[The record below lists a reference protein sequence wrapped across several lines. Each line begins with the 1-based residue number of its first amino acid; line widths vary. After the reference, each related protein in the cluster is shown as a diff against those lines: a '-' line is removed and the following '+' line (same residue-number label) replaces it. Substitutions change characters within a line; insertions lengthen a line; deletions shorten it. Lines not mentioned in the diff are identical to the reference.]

1 VAPPTLTRS
10 MSVAPPT
17 LTRTMSNAP
26 PALSRSMSV
35 APSGDTDMQ
44 LDMGEDDDEEYDTMR
59 DIYRMKQAGNAALLE
74 VEEIRMFKNYIVR
87 QKRLLLDQYAV
98 VSDKLD
104 ELGERGWL
112 IQNPPTLTRTM
123 SVAPSFVPEEEHIY
137 RNPPTLTRTMSV
149 APSFAPEEEHIYRN
163 PPTLTRTMSIAPSND
178 MDIHLDLG
186 EGGEYD
192 TMRDIGGMKQLG
204 LASRDEINIF
214 NDYVAQMKSQL
225 LDHYADMSNILEEL
239 GERGWLIQNLH
250 ELLGEYTH
258 RNRLVP
264 TDFEAEQPLVDI
276 CPPGLTRSITISIPS
291 AMDVDQ
297 LKGPVALTRSI
308 NTANDIFG
316 FTEMASPF
324 EPNRDIDM
332 N

>member
-1 VAPPTLTRS
+1 
-10 MSVAPPT
+10 
-17 LTRTMSNAP
+17 
-26 PALSRSMSV
+26 MSV
-35 APSGDTDMQ
+35 APSFVPEEDT
-44 LDMGEDDDEEYDTMR
+44 
-59 DIYRMKQAGNAALLE
+59 IYG
-74 VEEIRMFKNYIVR
+74 
-87 QKRLLLDQYAV
+87 
-98 VSDKLD
+98 S
-104 ELGERGWL
+104 
-112 IQNPPTLTRTM
+112 PPGLTRTM
-123 SVAPSFVPEEEHIY
+123 SVAPSFVPEEDTIY
-137 RNPPTLTRTMSV
+137 GSPPGLTRSMSV
-149 APSFAPEEEHIYRN
+149 APS
-163 PPTLTRTMSIAPSND
+163 TD

-214 NDYVAQMKSQL
+214 NDYVSQLKSQL
-225 LDHYADMSNILEEL
+225 LDHYAETSNILEEL

-264 TDFEAEQPLVDI
+264 TDFEAEQPLMDI

-297 LKGPVALTRSI
+297 PKGPVALTRST

-324 EPNRDIDM
+324 EPNRDLTMDM
-332 N
+332 SIEEE